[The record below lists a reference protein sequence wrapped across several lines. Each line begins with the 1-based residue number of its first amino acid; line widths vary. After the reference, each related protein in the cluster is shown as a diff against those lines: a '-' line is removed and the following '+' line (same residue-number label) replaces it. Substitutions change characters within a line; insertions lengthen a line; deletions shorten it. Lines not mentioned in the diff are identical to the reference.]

1 MPTISAALA
10 ALAQADFPLLII
22 GGNAI
27 EAYQLARPTFD
38 TDCMIAAEN
47 KERLREVLAKSGYRW
62 MGTFAS
68 FQEFRFAG
76 NLDTAPIHS
85 MFVTAETFE
94 KMWVKSVPHTYG
106 GSRLRV
112 PAIAHLIA
120 LKLHALKNRPERQGK
135 DMRDI
140 IHLLELN
147 PGVVSKEELRQLC
160 TRYASADSI
169 RQLEVL
175 HFL

>member
-1 MPTISAALA
+1 MATISAALA

-22 GGNAI
+22 GGNAL

-38 TDCMIAAEN
+38 TDCMIAVEN
-47 KERLREVLAKSGYRW
+47 KERLREVLGNAGYRW
-62 MGTFAS
+62 IATFAS
-68 FQEFRFAG
+68 FQEFRFKG
-76 NLDTAPIHS
+76 DMDTAPIHA
-85 MFVTAETFE
+85 MCVEAETFE
-94 KMWVKSVPHTYG
+94 KMWARSVPHTYG
-106 GSRLRV
+106 GSQLRV

-120 LKLHALKNRPERQGK
+120 LKLHAVKNTPERQGK

-147 PGVVSKEELRQLC
+147 RGVVSKDELRQLC
-160 TRYASADSI
+160 TRYASAESI
-169 RQLEVL
+169 RQFEVL

>member
-1 MPTISAALA
+1 MSTIAAALS

-22 GGNAI
+22 GGNAL
-27 EAYQLARPTFD
+27 EAFALARPTFD
-38 TDCMIAAEN
+38 TDCMVAAEN
-47 KERLREVLAKSGYRW
+47 KERLREVLAKAGYRW
-62 MGTFAS
+62 MATFTS
-68 FQEFRFAG
+68 FEEFRFQG
-76 NLDTAPIHS
+76 NMETAPIHA

-94 KMWVKSVPHTYG
+94 KMWAKSVPHDYG
-106 GSRLRV
+106 GSELRV

-120 LKLHALKNRPERQGK
+120 LKLHALKNNPARQGK

-147 PGVVSKEELRQLC
+147 SAVVSRDELRQLC
-160 TRYASADSI
+160 TRYASAESI